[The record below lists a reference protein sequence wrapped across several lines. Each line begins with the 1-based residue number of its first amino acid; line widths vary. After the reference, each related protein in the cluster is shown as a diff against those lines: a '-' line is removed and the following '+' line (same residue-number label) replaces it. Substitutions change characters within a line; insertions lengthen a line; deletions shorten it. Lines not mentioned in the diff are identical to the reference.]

1 MGTEGKLLV
10 LAREDGVL
18 EGVGLESRQ
27 KVETFEL
34 VNCTRAFFP
43 LFVPSFLRS
52 FFLPSFLFPFSVY
65 FCLFLPKLF
74 TELCHTKYKKIT
86 QITP

>member
-34 VNCTRAFFP
+34 VNCSRAFFP
-43 LFVPSFLRS
+43 LFVPSFVLPS
-52 FFLPSFLFPFSVY
+52 FLPSFFPSLFISVSS
-65 FCLFLPKLF
+65 FLNYLLNFAILSIRK
-74 TELCHTKYKKIT
+74 
-86 QITP
+86 

>member
-1 MGTEGKLLV
+1 MGTKGKLLV

-34 VNCTRAFFP
+34 VNCSRAFFP
-43 LFVPSFLRS
+43 LFVPSFV
-52 FFLPSFLFPFSVY
+52 LPSFLFPSLFISVPSFLNY
-65 FCLFLPKLF
+65 FLNFAILSIRK
-74 TELCHTKYKKIT
+74 
-86 QITP
+86 

>member
-34 VNCTRAFFP
+34 VNCSRAFFP
-43 LFVPSFLRS
+43 LFVPSFV
-52 FFLPSFLFPFSVY
+52 LPSFLFPFSVY

-86 QITP
+86 Q